1 MSLNVNGYPDQ
12 GLLHDANTFA
22 RLDPLVQPLTSSL
35 QEKSLP
41 VPCKIAPLT
50 GQQLAEFL
58 YDLDTFQE
66 QVLGYSANV
75 SLVLGLLAVIDECT
89 GIRGATIMYDVS
101 C

>member
-66 QVLGYSANV
+66 QVLGYSAARPAL
-75 SLVLGLLAVIDECT
+75 SLIH
-89 GIRGATIMYDVS
+89 I
-101 C
+101 